1 MAPIPKTN
9 THYSKRAWSG
19 DIVAGPPVAN
29 TSLVLRNAIPFDTE
43 DGLRASCQSAIA
55 LHGELDEA
63 QASAYWLEA
72 VLRTVSA
79 CEKFHAEFTQ
89 VASAN
94 VVTL

>member
-1 MAPIPKTN
+1 M
-9 THYSKRAWSG
+9 
-19 DIVAGPPVAN
+19 
-29 TSLVLRNAIPFDTE
+29 TSVTGTLSPTLPLSSETRIPFDTE
-43 DGLRASCQSAIA
+43 DGLRASCQIAIA

>member
-1 MAPIPKTN
+1 M
-9 THYSKRAWSG
+9 WSG

-43 DGLRASCQSAIA
+43 DGLRASGQSAIA

-63 QASAYWLEA
+63 QASAYWLE
-72 VLRTVSA
+72 VVQCRVSA
-79 CEKFHAEFTQ
+79 CEKFRGEFTQ

-94 VVTL
+94 VLTL